1 MKQLTQNLKSGKME
15 LLEVPFPALSKGYI
29 LVRNHFSLISA
40 GTEGGKVLTAR
51 KGYIGKAK
59 EKPEQ
64 VKQVLDS
71 IKTEGLIQ
79 TYKKVM
85 NKLDAP
91 APLGYSCAGE
101 VIDVAQDISE
111 FKIGDYVACGGA
123 GACHAEVV
131 SVPKNLCIRVPNNV
145 TLKDAAYTAIG
156 SIALQGM
163 RQTDLRLGEACVV
176 IGLGLIG
183 QLTVQMLKATGVKVV
198 GIDINDKMVEVA
210 KKTGANL
217 AFNRND
223 NKIENAIFEFSG
235 GNGVDSVIITAGTKS
250 LDPIELAGRL
260 CRNKGKVI
268 VVGAVPTGFSR
279 ENYYKKELELRMSCS
294 YGPGRYDV
302 DYEEKGVDY
311 PIGYVR
317 WTENRNMQAFL
328 EMLADGKLNIELI
341 TTHIFDFENAKK
353 AYQMIADKSAH
364 YVGILLKYNVKKEVK
379 PIVRLSEN
387 RRCAKDIP
395 NVGFIGAGSFAQKFL
410 LPNAKKYGNLIGVAT
425 AAGNETRN
433 IADKYGFQYATGNAD
448 DIINDKNINTIFIA
462 TRHNLHFEFVLKGL
476 RNGKHIFV
484 EKPLCM
490 TEQELEEIKQEYEKQ
505 NVHLMVGFNRRF
517 APHIQKIKELFSE
530 NQPKAVNY
538 RINAGFIPKD
548 HWIQDK
554 DIGGGR
560 IIGEVCHFVDLA
572 MFIAGAQ
579 ITDISANVMDDAN
592 NLMDTLIIN
601 LSFKNGSVAAISY
614 FSNGCKVLRK
624 EYLEV
629 YFAGMTAI
637 VDDFKELRIYGK
649 KVRRTRLLS
658 QNKGHAKEVELFL
671 KSIKNGE
678 AQPIPFQEIYLST
691 LATFKVIESIKTG
704 SNIFL

>member
-1 MKQLTQNLKSGKME
+1 MLQLTQNLKSGTME
-15 LLEVPFPALSKGYI
+15 LLEVPFPALSKGYV

-40 GTEGGKVLTAR
+40 GTEGGKVKTAR

-71 IKTEGLIQ
+71 IKTEGLIP

-91 APLGYSCAGE
+91 VPLGYSCAGE
-101 VIDVAQDISE
+101 VIKISKGISE
-111 FKIGDYVACGGA
+111 FKIGDYVACGGN
-123 GACHAEVV
+123 GACHADVV
-131 SVPKNLCIRVPNNV
+131 SVPKNLCVKIPSGV
-145 TLKDAAYTAIG
+145 KIEHAAYSTIA
-156 SIALQGM
+156 SIALQGI
-163 RQTDLRLGEACVV
+163 RQADLHLGETCTV

-183 QLTVQMLKATGVKVV
+183 QLTIQMLKVAGVNVV
-198 GIDINDKMVEVA
+198 GIDINEGMVEFA
-210 KKTGANL
+210 KKSGANL
-217 AFNRND
+217 AINRSD
-223 NKIENAIFEFSG
+223 DKLENAILEFSG
-235 GNGVDSVIITAGTKS
+235 GHGVDSVIITAGTNS
-250 LDPIELAGRL
+250 LDPVELAGRL
-260 CRNKGKVI
+260 CRKKGKVI
-268 VVGAVPTGFSR
+268 IVGTVPTGFSR

-294 YGPGRYDV
+294 YGPGRYDT
-302 DYEEKGVDY
+302 DYEEKGVEY

-328 EMLADGKLNIELI
+328 QMVASGKLNIDLL
-341 TTHIFDFENAKK
+341 TTHIFDFKDAKK
-353 AYQMIADKSAH
+353 AYQMILDRSEP
-364 YVGILLKYNVKKEVK
+364 YVGILLKYNIDKEIA
-379 PIVRLSEN
+379 PIVKLS
-387 RRCAKDIP
+387 RDYKPKKDAP

-410 LPNAKKYGNLIGVAT
+410 LPIAEKYGNMIGVAT
-425 AAGNETRN
+425 ASGNDTRN
-433 IADKYGFQYATGNAD
+433 IADKYGFNYATGNGD
-448 DIINDKNINTIFIA
+448 DIINDENINTVFIA

-601 LSFKNGSVAAISY
+601 LSFTNGSVAAISY

-629 YFAGMTAI
+629 YSAGMTAI

-691 LATFKVIESIKTG
+691 LATFKVIESIKTK
-704 SNIFL
+704 SNIAL

>member
-1 MKQLTQNLKSGKME
+1 MKQITQNLKSGKME

-29 LVRNHFSLISA
+29 LVRNYFSLISA
-40 GTEGGKVLTAR
+40 GTEGGKVKMAR

-71 IKTEGLIQ
+71 IKKEGLIS

-85 NKLDAP
+85 NKLGTP

-101 VIDVAQDISE
+101 VIKISKDISE
-111 FKIGDYVACGGA
+111 FKIGDYVACGGD
-123 GACHAEVV
+123 GACHADVV
-131 SVPKNLCIRVPNNV
+131 SIPENLCAKIPSDVK
-145 TLKDAAYTAIG
+145 TKHAAYSSVA
-156 SIALQGM
+156 SIALQGI
-163 RQTDLRLGEACVV
+163 RQADLHLGEICTV

-183 QLTVQMLKATGVKVV
+183 QLTIQMLKVAGINAA
-198 GIDINDKMVEVA
+198 GIDINNDMVKLS
-210 KKTGANL
+210 KKSGANL
-217 AFNRND
+217 AINRSD
-223 NKIENAIFEFSG
+223 DKLENAILEFSRG
-235 GNGVDSVIITAGTKS
+235 HGVDSVIVTAGTNS
-250 LDPIELAGRL
+250 LDPVELAGRL
-260 CRNKGKVI
+260 CRKKGKVI
-268 VVGAVPTGFSR
+268 IVGAVPTGFSR

-294 YGPGRYDV
+294 YGPGRYDS

-328 EMLADGKLNIELI
+328 QMVENGKLNIDLL
-341 TTHIFDFENAKK
+341 TTHIFDFKDAKK
-353 AYQMIADKSAH
+353 AYQMILDKSEP
-364 YVGILLKYNVKKEVK
+364 YVGILLKYNIEKEIA
-379 PIVRLSEN
+379 PIVKLSRDYKPKN
-387 RRCAKDIP
+387 DAP

-410 LPNAKKYGNLIGVAT
+410 LANAKKYGNMIGVAT
-425 AAGNETRN
+425 ATGNDTRN
-433 IADKYGFQYATGNAD
+433 IAEKYGFQYATGNAD
-448 DIINDKNINTIFIA
+448 DIIEDKDINTVFIA

-490 TEQELEEIKQEYEKQ
+490 KEQELEEIKQEYEKQ
-505 NVHLMVGFNRRF
+505 DVHLMVGFNRRF

-530 NQPKAVNY
+530 SQPKAVNY

-572 MFIAGAQ
+572 MFIAGGR
-579 ITDISANVMDDAN
+579 ITDISAKAMDDTS
-592 NLMDTLIIN
+592 NLMDTLTIN
-601 LSFKNGSVAAISY
+601 LSFENGSIASISY

-629 YFAGMTAI
+629 YSAGMTAI

-658 QNKGHAKEVELFL
+658 QNKGHTKEVELFL

-691 LATFKVIESIKTG
+691 LATFKVIESIKTK
-704 SNIFL
+704 SNIAL